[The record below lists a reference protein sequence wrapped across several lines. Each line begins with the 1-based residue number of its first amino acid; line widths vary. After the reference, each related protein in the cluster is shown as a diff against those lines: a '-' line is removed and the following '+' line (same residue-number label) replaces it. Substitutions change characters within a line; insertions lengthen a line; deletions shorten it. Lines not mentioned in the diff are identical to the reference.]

1 MYNEIKQNI
10 IENFLNKGYL
20 YSCGYKKESIIGKI
34 IENGIFDTIY
44 DYKTDVMTMKL
55 GDNINIDFNFEWA
68 ESSYSNTN
76 NTTNRTHYKIAK
88 IK

>member
-10 IENFLNKGYL
+10 IKNFLNKGYL
-20 YSCGYKKESIIGKI
+20 YSCGYSKESIIGKI

-44 DYKTDVMTMKL
+44 DYKTDMMTMKL
-55 GDNINIDFNFEWA
+55 GDNISVDFNFEWA
-68 ESSYSNTN
+68 ESSYSNTHN
-76 NTTNRTHYKIAK
+76 ITNRIHYKIVN